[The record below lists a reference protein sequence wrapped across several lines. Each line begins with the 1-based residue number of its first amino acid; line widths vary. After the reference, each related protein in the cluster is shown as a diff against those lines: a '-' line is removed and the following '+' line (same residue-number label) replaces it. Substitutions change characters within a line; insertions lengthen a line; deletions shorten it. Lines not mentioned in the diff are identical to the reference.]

1 MIIGVDYY
9 PEHWDKSLWI
19 PDADLMAE
27 TGVKLVRMAEFAWC
41 RLEPADG
48 EFDFSWLDEI
58 IGILKERG
66 IGIILGTPTN
76 CPPRWL
82 CESHPSILPVGSDG
96 RPNPIGIR
104 GHRCYNDPTFREY
117 AKRIIK
123 KMAEHYKEESAIVGW
138 QIDNEL
144 EANICYCVTCNQ
156 KHRKWLK
163 NKYRTL
169 WNLNHAYGNVV
180 WSGEYSSWDQI
191 DPPYGNYNS
200 AWLNPSYMLDYR
212 RRCAED
218 VTEFCHFQ
226 ADTIRQIIP
235 TARITTNTWFCENMP
250 DFYSLFQNL
259 DYVSYDNYPTT
270 SIPSDPE
277 DIYTHAVHLDL
288 MRGIKR
294 DNFCIMEQL
303 SGGMGCWSPM
313 SKTTRPGMIKGYAL
327 QAFAHGADTVLHF
340 RWRTATIGAEMHWHG
355 LIDHSNVPGRRFEEF
370 ADLCKAADQLAK
382 YRDTR
387 LVSKVAILYSV
398 DSEYA
403 FKLQPQTD
411 GMYYMEQIKLL
422 HSAFASYGINVD
434 IIDQR
439 DDLTGYQI
447 VCAPEIYITEKVTA
461 HKLYTFTE
469 QGGTVILTTRTGV
482 KDLNNNCIMQ
492 PLPGIYAELAGCHV
506 EEYDPIGY
514 DTVQMKLV
522 DQSGTEP
529 VNRIASG
536 DTTQSEAPKR
546 SGYTCKQWCDILE
559 PDTAE
564 VLAVYDSEFYQ
575 GKAAVTRN
583 TYGSGHA
590 YYIGTVGE
598 RAFYRTLAGQ
608 ILEEADIPYFANLPD
623 GVEITTRIGKEQAVL
638 FIFNNSDH
646 IQDFQLMNHALSLQ
660 VTIQLQPFE
669 MKIIETGL

>member
-1 MIIGVDYY
+1 
-9 PEHWDKSLWI
+9 
-19 PDADLMAE
+19 
-27 TGVKLVRMAEFAWC
+27 
-41 RLEPADG
+41 
-48 EFDFSWLDEI
+48 
-58 IGILKERG
+58 
-66 IGIILGTPTN
+66 
-76 CPPRWL
+76 
-82 CESHPSILPVGSDG
+82 
-96 RPNPIGIR
+96 
-104 GHRCYNDPTFREY
+104 
-117 AKRIIK
+117 
-123 KMAEHYKEESAIVGW
+123 
-138 QIDNEL
+138 
-144 EANICYCVTCNQ
+144 
-156 KHRKWLK
+156 
-163 NKYRTL
+163 
-169 WNLNHAYGNVV
+169 
-180 WSGEYSSWDQI
+180 
-191 DPPYGNYNS
+191 
-200 AWLNPSYMLDYR
+200 
-212 RRCAED
+212 
-218 VTEFCHFQ
+218 
-226 ADTIRQIIP
+226 
-235 TARITTNTWFCENMP
+235 
-250 DFYSLFQNL
+250 
-259 DYVSYDNYPTT
+259 
-270 SIPSDPE
+270 
-277 DIYTHAVHLDL
+277 
-288 MRGIKR
+288 
-294 DNFCIMEQL
+294 
-303 SGGMGCWSPM
+303 
-313 SKTTRPGMIKGYAL
+313 
-327 QAFAHGADTVLHF
+327 VLHF

-370 ADLCKAADQLAK
+370 ADLCKEADQLAK
-382 YRDTR
+382 YWDTK

-411 GMYYMEQIKLL
+411 GMYYMEQIRLL

-447 VCAPEIYITEKVTA
+447 VCAPEIYITEEVTA

-514 DTVQMKLV
+514 DTVQIKLV

-529 VNRIASG
+529 VNRMASG
-536 DTTQSEAPKR
+536 DTTQSEAVKR
-546 SGYTCKQWCDILE
+546 SGYTCRQWCDILH

-583 TYGSGHA
+583 TYGSGQA

-598 RAFYRTLAGQ
+598 RAFYHTLAGQ
-608 ILEEADIPYFANLPD
+608 ILKDADIPYFTNLPN
-623 GVEITTRIGKEQAVL
+623 GIEITTRTGKEQAVL

-646 IQDFQLMNHALSLQ
+646 IQDFRLMNQALSLQ